1 MNIAIVILNWN
12 GKSLLEAFL
21 PSVIKYSAGH
31 DIYVI
36 DNASSDNSVDYIKKN
51 LEKKT
56 RFLTKV
62 S

>member
-31 DIYVI
+31 DIYVV
-36 DNASSDNSVDYIKKN
+36 DNASSDNSVDYIKKTIQ
-51 LEKKT
+51 K
-56 RFLTKV
+56 
-62 S
+62 